1 MTTMT
6 PSTLATHVLHD
17 GAGVPLVLLHGFPL
31 DHRMWNPVVAELP
44 PGLRVVAVDLP
55 GFGHSDL
62 GQLPPTLEAAADAVH
77 AALRAAGEG
86 NGAVVGM
93 SMGGYVALALAERH
107 PEIVQGLGLVDT
119 KSTAD
124 TDEARAGRL
133 AAARTV
139 ADSQTLDAVMGMP
152 DKLLGPT
159 SQMERRSLYPTVYD
173 WIRSQSPSAVAW
185 AQRAMAARPDRTD
198 VLHRFPGP
206 VAVVVGAED
215 SITPIDEAK
224 HMVDAASDAT
234 LHVVANAAHLST
246 IEEPAAVAH
255 ALAALQERVVAQL

>member
-1 MTTMT
+1 MT
-6 PSTLATHVLHD
+6 PTPLATHVLHD

-31 DHRMWNPVVAELP
+31 DHRMWSPVVAELP

-62 GQLPPTLEAAADAVH
+62 GHTPPTLEAAADAVH
-77 AALRAAGEG
+77 AALRHAGEG
-86 NGAVVGM
+86 NGAVVGL
-93 SMGGYVALALAERH
+93 SMGGYVALTLAERH
-107 PEIVQGLGLVDT
+107 PEVVHGLGLVDT

-124 TDEARAGRL
+124 TEEARAGRL
-133 AAARTV
+133 ATARAVEDT
-139 ADSQTLDAVMGMP
+139 QTLDAVMGMP

-159 SQMERRSLYPTVYD
+159 SKMERRSLYPTVD
-173 WIRSQSPSAVAW
+173 HWIRSQSPSAVAW

-198 VLHRFPGP
+198 VLHRFTGP

-215 SITPIDEAK
+215 TITPIDEAK

-246 IEEPAAVAH
+246 LEEPAAVAQ
-255 ALAALQERVVAQL
+255 ALTELHERVVEQL